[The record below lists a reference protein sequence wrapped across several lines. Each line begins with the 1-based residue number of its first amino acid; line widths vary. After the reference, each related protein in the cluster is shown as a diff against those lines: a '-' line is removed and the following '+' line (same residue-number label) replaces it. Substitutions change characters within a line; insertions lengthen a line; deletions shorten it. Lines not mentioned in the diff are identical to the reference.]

1 MTNHY
6 YIYLGRENGKRV
18 IHKVGQTRQTCYA
31 RCKNADYKIGCA
43 FDIIFSD
50 KITDKEKRELLTVAE
65 NIVITRFREKYKIE
79 HGREYFRTT
88 KQNWNTV
95 KAYFEEVTRDL
106 LDGSVIVNNSIVGY
120 TYHEGWVTA
129 NSY

>member
-31 RCKNADYKIGCA
+31 RCKSADYRIGCA
-43 FDIIFSD
+43 FEIVMPENYPVAQKRKTLNEIEQCIIYYFESNF
-50 KITDKEKRELLTVAE
+50 KL
-65 NIVITRFREKYKIE
+65 E
-79 HGREYFRTT
+79 HGREYFRTS
-88 KQNWNTV
+88 KKYWEQV
-95 KAYFEEVTRDL
+95 KPMFVEEMKFIIKDVFE
-106 LDGSVIVNNSIVGY
+106 LDYV
-120 TYHEGWVTA
+120 YHEGWVTA

>member
-50 KITDKEKRELLTVAE
+50 EMTDKEKRELLTFVE
-65 NIVITRFREKYKIE
+65 NIIITRFKEKYKIE

-95 KAYFEEVTRDL
+95 KTYFEETTRNL
-106 LDGSVIVNNSIVGY
+106 LDGGVMVNKAIVGY